1 MLTCPFWMA
10 SIKGVTPHLSLL
22 SGLYWHLGGKTKA
35 RTELLAAPKSLLH
48 QLLCIDGTGDNQQM
62 GSEMAYIKPIRRPLI
77 NLS

>member
-35 RTELLAAPKSLLH
+35 RTELLATLKSLPH
-48 QLLCIDGTGDNQQM
+48 QLLYIGGTGDYQQM
-62 GSEMAYIKPIRRPLI
+62 GSGRAYIKPVHRPCV